1 MAMILS
7 SHNYEYFYW
16 LLEYENSVMKG
27 VCNKWEKDKEFM
39 YQTLLEGSHTI
50 SLVFLFVIHTIW
62 QGCKGIYDTLYGIH

>member
-16 LLEYENSVMKG
+16 LFEYENLVMKG

-39 YQTLLEGSHTI
+39 Y
-50 SLVFLFVIHTIW
+50 
-62 QGCKGIYDTLYGIH
+62 